1 MARVASFSGGA
12 PAPWLSGAPPM
23 MRLQTSG
30 PPVPAPPASRGEAPS
45 PRRGCASQGI
55 DRAASMDFDMLFDAG
70 AADPEVAPD
79 ALDLD
84 PVAEDDD
91 REKRFDSDSSG
102 DDASDPANVYVRC
115 AHGTARPFVPQGST
129 RAARTLFFFQ
139 KKSWK
144 AAGFFPRV
152 PNSRL
157 RAICLANV
165 ERIAEIQNGDAL
177 AQIFPNDAQ
186 SANGHVDSQL
196 RSTDRRFGRFASHFL
211 ARSSRAFRL
220 CFAFRSLTPNPPP
233 SLPSFLPLP
242 LQNRLVKQLARPK
255 TAEEEAVYKRLRV
268 ACAAVGAGELG
279 DAAHV
284 DAIRRAFNALGSD
297 VWGEPVRLEAEASAA
312 PTSAPT
318 SAPARTQTLGEF
330 PGEAFAA
337 TTPGA
342 AGHAALLNLRHSF
355 LWVRS
360 GAADARGA
368 NAPRRGD
375 FGETSGRGRRGFL
388 ASTLETPP
396 FYDDSAEDE
405 GEGVAAS
412 AEEASSALLLE
423 PDIKAHFV
431 ISRPT
436 REYRKILDA
445 LPDHFVGTHE
455 SLRRLVEFVGER
467 MLGSF
472 RESGMSV
479 PPWRKPASILSKW
492 FLPTALK
499 KNAATSAPSTPGAS
513 PTNREGAGTRRNASA
528 PPSRENT
535 SKGRVGWAGAGEE
548 IPPLGDGAGG

>member
-1 MARVASFSGGA
+1 
-12 PAPWLSGAPPM
+12 
-23 MRLQTSG
+23 
-30 PPVPAPPASRGEAPS
+30 
-45 PRRGCASQGI
+45 
-55 DRAASMDFDMLFDAG
+55 
-70 AADPEVAPD
+70 
-79 ALDLD
+79 
-84 PVAEDDD
+84 
-91 REKRFDSDSSG
+91 
-102 DDASDPANVYVRC
+102 
-115 AHGTARPFVPQGST
+115 
-129 RAARTLFFFQ
+129 
-139 KKSWK
+139 
-144 AAGFFPRV
+144 
-152 PNSRL
+152 
-157 RAICLANV
+157 
-165 ERIAEIQNGDAL
+165 
-177 AQIFPNDAQ
+177 
-186 SANGHVDSQL
+186 
-196 RSTDRRFGRFASHFL
+196 
-211 ARSSRAFRL
+211 L